1 MVLRP
6 HSDCASWKRLM
17 GLRDPRAMDNLKTG
31 SPWDM
36 MYEVVYTKVVM
47 LKFVILVFIVW

>member
-17 GLRDPRAMDNLKTG
+17 GLCDPRAMDNLKTG